1 MSILWHSTPDPSP
14 RAIIKNNAMQNILE
28 EIVANKRIEVEQAK
42 LLVSL
47 DELKKAADSAPP
59 VRSLRK
65 SIESHHEGGIIAEF
79 KRRSPSK
86 DWINRHAKVEDI
98 IPSYEKAGAAGLSI
112 LTDHNYFG
120 GTLQDVVKAR
130 SLTHLPILRKEFVV
144 DAYQLYEA
152 RAAGADACLLIAA
165 AIGAERCHE
174 LAMVAHNI
182 GLEVILEIHQAEE
195 LEAFSHNVDIVGVNN
210 RNLKV
215 FKTDPSQSVALYDML
230 PKGALPISESGLLDA
245 NIARRL
251 HDTGYKGFLVG
262 EAFMK
267 TADPG
272 LALNNYIK
280 CLAQ

>member
-1 MSILWHSTPDPSP
+1 
-14 RAIIKNNAMQNILE
+14 MQNILE

-47 DELKKAADSAPP
+47 DELKKATDSAPP

-152 RAAGADACLLIAA
+152 RAAGADTCLLIAA

-215 FKTDPSQSVALYDML
+215 FKTAPSQSVALFDML

-251 HDTGYKGFLVG
+251 HGTGYKGFLVG

>member
-1 MSILWHSTPDPSP
+1 
-14 RAIIKNNAMQNILE
+14 MQNILE
-28 EIVANKRIEVEQAK
+28 EIVANKRTEVEQAK
-42 LLVSL
+42 LQVPLEV
-47 DELKKAADSAPP
+47 LKEAACSAPS

-86 DWINRHAKVEDI
+86 DWINRHAKIEDI

-112 LTDHNYFG
+112 LTDYNYFG
-120 GTLQDVVKAR
+120 GTLEDVIRAR
-130 SLTHLPILRKEFVV
+130 KLTQLPILRKEFVV

-152 RAAGADACLLIAA
+152 RVAGADACLLIAA
-165 AIGAERCHE
+165 AIGTKLCHK
-174 LAMVAHNI
+174 LAAVAHSI

-195 LEAFSHNVDIVGVNN
+195 LEAFSNNVDIIGVNN

-215 FKTDPSQSVALYDML
+215 FKTDPSQSEELYDML

-245 NIARRL
+245 NIARKL
-251 HDTGYKGFLVG
+251 HDIGYKGFLVG

-267 TADPG
+267 TAEPG
-272 LALNNYIK
+272 LALENYIK

>member
-1 MSILWHSTPDPSP
+1 
-14 RAIIKNNAMQNILE
+14 MQNILE

-86 DWINRHAKVEDI
+86 DWINRHAKVEDV

-165 AIGAERCHE
+165 AIGAEHCHE

-195 LEAFSHNVDIVGVNN
+195 LEAFSHNVDIVGVNGPFTIRSALRHAAQGGTAN
-210 RNLKV
+210 FGERTTRCQHCPQAAWHWLQG
-215 FKTDPSQSVALYDML
+215 FSRGRSVHENGR
-230 PKGALPISESGLLDA
+230 P
-245 NIARRL
+245 RTR
-251 HDTGYKGFLVG
+251 T
-262 EAFMK
+262 
-267 TADPG
+267 
-272 LALNNYIK
+272 
-280 CLAQ
+280 

>member
-1 MSILWHSTPDPSP
+1 
-14 RAIIKNNAMQNILE
+14 MQNILE
-28 EIVANKRIEVEQAK
+28 EIVANKRIEVEHSK

-47 DELKKAADSAPP
+47 DELKKAADSASP

-112 LTDHNYFG
+112 LTDLNYFG

-130 SLTHLPILRKEFVV
+130 SLTQLPILRKEFVV

-165 AIGAERCHE
+165 AIGTERCHE

-195 LEAFSHNVDIVGVNN
+195 LEAFSHNVDIIGVNN

-215 FKTDPSQSVALYDML
+215 FKTDPSQSVALFDML

-251 HDTGYKGFLVG
+251 HGTGYKGFLVG

>member
-210 RNLKV
+210 RNLKTFTV
-215 FKTDPSQSVALYDML
+215 DTENSRRLRSRIPQNVLFV
-230 PKGALPISESGLLDA
+230 SESG
-245 NIARRL
+245 
-251 HDTGYKGFLVG
+251 V
-262 EAFMK
+262 K
-267 TADPG
+267 TAEDVAG
-272 LALNNYIK
+272 LAAIGADAVLIGETLMRAPDK
-280 CLAQ
+280 AAKLRELKGLL